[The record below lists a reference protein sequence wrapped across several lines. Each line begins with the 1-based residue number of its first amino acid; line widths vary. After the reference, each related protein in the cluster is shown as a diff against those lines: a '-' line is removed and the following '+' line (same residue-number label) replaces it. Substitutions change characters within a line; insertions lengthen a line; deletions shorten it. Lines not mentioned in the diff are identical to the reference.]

1 MATKNEPL
9 KNNQK
14 GPLSFDDLSASDLIR
29 GTTPVDIKAR
39 CLTVCRSY
47 LAGSWLNAT
56 EEDIEVTRITGGL
69 TNQIYRVKL
78 LKTDESVKREL
89 CTDVAIKFYLP
100 KLVANFD
107 AEDGERLNDTI
118 ILTILSELGIHPRVF
133 GIFKDGFVQ
142 EYVEVSFILIIIQ
155 KFIEFYSLFQHHQ
168 FGPEHQK
175 QPELLRIV
183 AHLMAKVHSLQ
194 VPIRKNL
201 DALTSAMGRHIDEAY
216 EDGRMELI
224 KELNLK
230 AFASV
235 DLREEY
241 PRFVDMLA
249 NANIKIVFTHTD
261 FRGSN
266 ILVSKK
272 NPTRILLTDLEYSS
286 YAFRGFDLAIFMFD
300 WGKEPL
306 VSLADPRLPDD
317 DVIRAFIRL
326 YIEGAELL
334 APGYVDKEENSVE
347 NILREVK
354 LCALQM
360 FFFSNT
366 LAINRK
372 ENLVEKVPFNLHETM
387 VS

>member
-1 MATKNEPL
+1 
-9 KNNQK
+9 
-14 GPLSFDDLSASDLIR
+14 
-29 GTTPVDIKAR
+29 
-39 CLTVCRSY
+39 
-47 LAGSWLNAT
+47 
-56 EEDIEVTRITGGL
+56 
-69 TNQIYRVKL
+69 
-78 LKTDESVKREL
+78 
-89 CTDVAIKFYLP
+89 
-100 KLVANFD
+100 
-107 AEDGERLNDTI
+107 
-118 ILTILSELGIHPRVF
+118 
-133 GIFKDGFVQ
+133 
-142 EYVEVSFILIIIQ
+142 
-155 KFIEFYSLFQHHQ
+155 
-168 FGPEHQK
+168 
-175 QPELLRIV
+175 
-183 AHLMAKVHSLQ
+183 MAKVHSLQ

-224 KELNLK
+224 EKLNLK

-241 PRFVDMLA
+241 PQFVDLLA

-334 APGYVDKEENSVE
+334 APGYADKEENSVD